1 MRFAGLAVAIV
12 ALFITTGCQPPQ
24 QRLATHVTVER
35 LRTDVEP
42 YEKPYQIDVD
52 VERLDQKGNVV
63 EKLADER
70 FLSPAGGRV
79 RMWTGWTDRQ
89 DEFVNGLMIDVFAPA
104 EGKPQVVMTTTTL
117 RENGA
122 ILYHGMTET
131 PVLESASPTAPVSPV
146 LPTPPVPPAPPAPPT
161 AREGKPAE

>member
-1 MRFAGLAVAIV
+1 MRIAGLAVAIV

-24 QRLATHVTVER
+24 QRLATHVTAER
-35 LRTDVEP
+35 LKTDVEP

-79 RMWTGWTDRQ
+79 RMWTGWTEGQ
-89 DEFVNGLMIDVFAPA
+89 DEFVDGLVIDIFAPA

-117 RENGA
+117 REKGA

-131 PVLESASPTAPVSPV
+131 PVLEPASPTAPASPV
-146 LPTPPVPPAPPAPPT
+146 PPTPPVPPAPAVPPA
-161 AREGKPAE
+161 AREGNLAE